1 MAVGDWKCLRSRLYC
16 FGELDDMSDDPHR
29 PDDPYSRVNYR
40 RLIAWETRITRE
52 APFLLSLRDRA
63 PERSVI
69 DVGCGTGE
77 HVAFFAAA
85 DVRAVGLDRS
95 EAMIRAAKDHEEAGK
110 GRFVLGDAMEA
121 RAALGD
127 EPSFGLAT
135 CLGNMLPHMAEDADL
150 ARFLASLHEVLLPGG
165 LLVIQLLNYEGILA
179 TGKRSL
185 PVNLRPGD
193 DGKEIV
199 FLRLMSPAE
208 HGRVLFFPATLELD
222 PDAEEPLTVT
232 MSRRVELR
240 AWTRA
245 DLAPAV
251 TTAGFEP
258 VFLGDMAGGEFVLE
272 DSPDLVVVATR
283 S

>member
-1 MAVGDWKCLRSRLYC
+1 
-16 FGELDDMSDDPHR
+16 MSDDPHR

-40 RLIAWETRITRE
+40 RLIAWEKRITRE
-52 APFLLSLRDRA
+52 APFLRSLLDRA

-69 DVGCGTGE
+69 DIGCGTGE
-77 HVAFFAAA
+77 HVAFFAAG

-95 EAMIRAAKDHEEAGK
+95 EVMIRAAKDHEEAGK

-121 RAALGD
+121 GAALGD
-127 EPSFGLAT
+127 EPPFGLAI
-135 CLGNMLPHMAEDADL
+135 CLGNMLPHVAGDSDL
-150 ARFLASLHEVLLPGG
+150 ARFLVSLHEVLLPGG
-165 LLVIQLLNYEGILA
+165 LLVLQFLNYEGFLA

-199 FLRLMSPAE
+199 FLRLMSPAG

-245 DLAPAV
+245 DLAPAL
-251 TTAGFEP
+251 TTAGFEA

-272 DSPDLVVVATR
+272 DSLDLVVVATR

>member
-1 MAVGDWKCLRSRLYC
+1 
-16 FGELDDMSDDPHR
+16 MSGKPPR

-52 APFLLSLRDRA
+52 APFLLSLLARA

-69 DVGCGTGE
+69 DLGCGTGE
-77 HVAFFAAA
+77 HVAFFAGA

-95 EAMIRAAKDHEEAGK
+95 EAMIVAAKDHEEAGK

-121 RAALGD
+121 RVALGD
-127 EPSFGLAT
+127 EPSFGLGL
-135 CLGNMLPHMAEDADL
+135 CLGNMLPHVAADADL
-150 ARFLASLHEVLLPGG
+150 ARFLASLHDVLLPGG
-165 LLVIQLLNYEGILA
+165 LLLMQILNYEGILA

-185 PVNLRPGD
+185 PVNVRPGD

-199 FLRLMSPAE
+199 FLRLLSPAE
-208 HGRVLFFPATLELD
+208 DGRIVFFPATLELN
-222 PDAEEPLTVT
+222 PNAEEPLTVT

-245 DLAPAV
+245 DLAPAL
-251 TTAGFEP
+251 AAARFEA
-258 VFLGDMAGGEFVLE
+258 VFHGDMAGGEFVPE
-272 DSPDLVVVATR
+272 DSADLVVVGTR

>member
-1 MAVGDWKCLRSRLYC
+1 
-16 FGELDDMSDDPHR
+16 MSNAPHR
-29 PDDPYSRVNYR
+29 PDDQYSRVNYR

-52 APFLLSLRDRA
+52 APFLLSLLDRA

-77 HVAFFAAA
+77 HVAFFAGT

-95 EAMIRAAKDHEEAGK
+95 ASMIEAARDHEEAGK
-110 GRFVLGDAMEA
+110 GRFVLGDAMAA
-121 RAALGD
+121 RAALGN
-127 EPSFGLAT
+127 EPPFGLAI
-135 CLGNMLPHMAEDADL
+135 CLGNMLPHLAEEPDL
-150 ARFLASLHEVLLPGG
+150 TRVLASLHDVLLPGG
-165 LLVIQLLNYEGILA
+165 LLLIQLLNYEGILA
-179 TGKRSL
+179 TGKRYL

-208 HGRVLFFPATLELD
+208 DGRLLFFPATLELD
-222 PDAEEPLTVT
+222 PDAEEPLRVT

-245 DLAPAV
+245 QLAPALAA
-251 TTAGFEP
+251 TGFDA
-258 VFLGDMAGGEFVLE
+258 VFHGDMGGGAFVLE
-272 DSPDLVVVATR
+272 DSADLVVVATR
-283 S
+283 RKGPVPAHP

>member
-1 MAVGDWKCLRSRLYC
+1 MN
-16 FGELDDMSDDPHR
+16 DDPHS
-29 PDDPYSRVNYR
+29 PDDQYSRVNYR
-40 RLIAWETRITRE
+40 RLIAWEQRITRE
-52 APFLLSLRDRA
+52 APFLLSLLDRA
-63 PERSVI
+63 PERSVV
-69 DVGCGTGE
+69 DLGCGTGE
-77 HVAFFAAA
+77 HVAFFAGA

-95 EAMIRAAKDHEEAGK
+95 EAMIGAAKDHEDAGN

-127 EPSFGLAT
+127 EPSFGLAV
-135 CLGNMLPHMAEDADL
+135 CLGNMLPQIAEGPDL
-150 ARFLASLHEVLLPGG
+150 ARVLASLHGILLPGG
-165 LLVIQLLNYEGILA
+165 LLLIQILNYEGILGS
-179 TGKRSL
+179 GKRSL
-185 PVNLRPGD
+185 PVNVRPGD

-245 DLAPAV
+245 DLAPALAA
-251 TTAGFEP
+251 AGFEA
-258 VFLGDMAGGEFVLE
+258 VFHGDMAGGEFVVD
-272 DSPDLVVVATR
+272 DSTDLVVVATR

>member
-1 MAVGDWKCLRSRLYC
+1 
-16 FGELDDMSDDPHR
+16 MSDAPDR

-40 RLIAWETRITRE
+40 RLIAWESRIARE
-52 APFLLSLRDRA
+52 TPFLLSLLDRA

-69 DVGCGTGE
+69 DIGCGTGE

-85 DVRAVGLDRS
+85 DTRAVGLDRS
-95 EAMIRAAKDHEEAGK
+95 EAMIRAAQDHEDAGT
-110 GRFVLGDAMEA
+110 GRFVLGDALAA

-127 EPSFGLAT
+127 EPAFGLAI
-135 CLGNMLPHMAEDADL
+135 CLGNMLPHIEEEADL

-165 LLVIQLLNYEGILA
+165 LFLIQLLNYEGILA
-179 TGKRSL
+179 TGTRHL
-185 PVNLRPGD
+185 PVNVRPGD

-199 FLRLMSPAE
+199 FLRLISPADN
-208 HGRVLFFPATLELD
+208 GRMLFFPATLELD

-232 MSRRVELR
+232 MSRRITLR

-245 DLAPAV
+245 DLAPALAE
-251 TTAGFEP
+251 AGFEAM
-258 VFLGDMAGGEFVLE
+258 FHGDMAGGGFVLA
-272 DSPDLVVVATR
+272 DSPNLVIVATR